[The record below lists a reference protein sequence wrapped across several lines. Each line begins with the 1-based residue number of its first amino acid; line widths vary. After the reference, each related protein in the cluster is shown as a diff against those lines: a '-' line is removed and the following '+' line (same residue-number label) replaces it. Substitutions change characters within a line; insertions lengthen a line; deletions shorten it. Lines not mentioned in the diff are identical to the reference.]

1 MSTISTAGANS
12 SDDTGADFKEVE
24 SAFKANG
31 DEEGLLACAN
41 DGIKVYGC
49 GPRQKHEKKNTR
61 SIGHRRKI
69 SARRQLLVGMPIESK
84 FARQSGTSGWDW
96 MR

>member
-1 MSTISTAGANS
+1 V
-12 SDDTGADFKEVE
+12 DLKEVE

-49 GPRQKHEKKNTR
+49 GSRHKHEKNTQNSR
-61 SIGHRRKI
+61 DSISLFK
-69 SARRQLLVGMPIESK
+69 
-84 FARQSGTSGWDW
+84 
-96 MR
+96 